1 MKKILMSILTSDG
14 KISSKRFITLM
25 AFVLM
30 AFGFLMN
37 MLLKYTVDANIFEA
51 LEWVVLGGLGFTAS
65 ERFSSQGKPKNDDE
79 NLIN

>member
-1 MKKILMSILTSDG
+1 MKKILMSILTADG

-25 AFVLM
+25 AFILM

-37 MLLKYTVDANIFEA
+37 MLLQYTVDANIFEA

-65 ERFSSQGKPKNDDE
+65 EKFSGKNKPDSNDDS
-79 NLIN
+79 LIN